1 MTIQLDYANNEA
13 RLFHPDTQELS
24 VRLRGEP
31 ADLVDVLDDLKA
43 VWAGMF
49 DYREYLVEDSV
60 SHFGNRVRVAYAD
73 WRVQTVPQRSETP
86 EREMPQQ
93 ERETAKAVS

>member
-1 MTIQLDYANNEA
+1 MTIQLDYINNEA
-13 RLFHPDTQELS
+13 RLFNPETQKLA

-43 VWAGMF
+43 VWNGMF
-49 DYREYLVEDSV
+49 DYREYLVEDSI

-73 WRVQTVPQRSETP
+73 WRISSVPQSAQEQETV
-86 EREMPQQ
+86 
-93 ERETAKAVS
+93 KAASWSLEADEA